1 MTQEE
6 KDLLLQDLCARLPYN
21 VKVQYQVGSQLPNIK
36 VFNARQYDELR
47 NGSYIDEWLKCT
59 FKPCL
64 FPLSSMTEEQKEEL
78 IAILEDKSDDEFE
91 YKVVDFY
98 NKNHLDYRGLI
109 PKELAI
115 DATNLN
121 IY

>member
-1 MTQEE
+1 MT
-6 KDLLLQDLCARLPYN
+6 KKDTDLLLKDLCSRLPYD

-36 VFNARQYDELR
+36 IFNARQYDELR

-59 FKPCL
+59 FKPYL
-64 FPLSSMTEEQKEEL
+64 FPFSSMTEKQKKQL
-78 IAILEDKSDDEFE
+78 LAIFEDESDDVVE

-98 NKNHLDYRGLI
+98 NKNHIDYRGLI
-109 PKELAI
+109 EKGLAI

>member
-98 NKNHLDYRGLI
+98 NKNHLDYRCLI